1 MNEAKKGVRKP
12 IYSVKTKNPVAKAH
26 QTIGTGSGL
35 HKDKKKAVK
44 QGEVKHKNKEYAEHL
59 EYSLKNKLQEHSV
72 AEDGFDDAEY
82 NDEAGMIKN
91 NLHTIVRCAYELD
104 KAINNDENLPEWVE
118 EKISIAKGMVV
129 TALDYIKSQ
138 HEMGVEPTQE
148 TTALDQYRQRS
159 AKSDAEFAKREA
171 ERKKNPGSTLEPI
184 LQKLEK
190 RYQPKEGIAGGSQQ
204 GIPEANVR
212 DIIWKMFKIDAP
224 TAQEALNLAV
234 REVAQRLKAN
244 PNSRM
249 LHQIMGD
256 LEAIA
261 SRARIRVTSPKLENI
276 DHTDTMLESKR
287 RMSRAAK
294 GYKKFGPEGMKKLA
308 QAGKDGA
315 SEKEMDA
322 IRNKY
327 NKYDEDLKDP
337 KDNPCWKGYK
347 PVGTKKKNN
356 RTVPNCVPKEGWTHD
371 TLADQLFEHERTYED
386 KLYNLLN
393 KKLGK

>member
-26 QTIGTGSGL
+26 QTVGTGSGA
-35 HKDKKKAVK
+35 HKDKKKAAK
-44 QGEVKHKNKEYAEHL
+44 QGETKHKNKEYAEHL
-59 EYSLKNKLQEHSV
+59 EHSLQNKLQEQGV
-72 AEDGFDDAEY
+72 AEAANHGLYYNVNKRKKAGTSRPASSPKAPTAQAWKDAAKTAKKESRNEDGFDNAEY

-148 TTALDQYRQRS
+148 ATALAQHRKRV
-159 AKSDAEFAKREA
+159 DADDNALAKRNQQS
-171 ERKKNPGSTLEPI
+171 KDKPGSTLEPT

-190 RYQPKEGIAGGSQQ
+190 RYPPAKEGIAGGSQH

-234 REVAQRLKAN
+234 KDVAQRLKAN

-249 LHQIMGD
+249 LNQVMGD

-261 SRARIRVTSPKLENI
+261 NRAHIRVASPKLENF
-276 DHTDTMLESKR
+276 DR
-287 RMSRAAK
+287 
-294 GYKKFGPEGMKKLA
+294 
-308 QAGKDGA
+308 
-315 SEKEMDA
+315 DA
-322 IRNKY
+322 
-327 NKYDEDLKDP
+327 
-337 KDNPCWKGYK
+337 
-347 PVGTKKKNN
+347 
-356 RTVPNCVPKEGWTHD
+356 
-371 TLADQLFEHERTYED
+371 LADQLFEHERTYEEKLANELRRILD
-386 KLYNLLN
+386 K
-393 KKLGK
+393 